1 MSQYLRVRNKFHLRE
16 RFSKTVISRAK
27 RRKGNSRRENDLSS
41 TLQFARFNFFSRFI
55 LYLFPSRTVNLKKE
69 YIGLRSSRCNERN
82 DRWNPFHGDL
92 LRTIA
97 NQCIQVENRKIF
109 FYPEVRILSN
119 MAKFGVNYA
128 IVFSRCDCRLP
139 REIVRLVNR
148 LHELPRYRGY
158 IHS

>member
-1 MSQYLRVRNKFHLRE
+1 M
-16 RFSKTVISRAK
+16 ISRAK
-27 RRKGNSRRENDLSS
+27 GGKGNSRREYDLPS
-41 TLQFARFNFFSRFI
+41 TLQFARFKSNRETNNFFSRFI

-69 YIGLRSSRCNERN
+69 YMGLRSSRCNERN

-97 NQCIQVENRKIF
+97 IQCIQVENIKNF
-109 FYPEVRILSN
+109 FHPKVRNWILSN
-119 MAKFGVNYA
+119 MAKFRVNYA
-128 IVFSRCDCRLP
+128 IVFSRCDRRLP